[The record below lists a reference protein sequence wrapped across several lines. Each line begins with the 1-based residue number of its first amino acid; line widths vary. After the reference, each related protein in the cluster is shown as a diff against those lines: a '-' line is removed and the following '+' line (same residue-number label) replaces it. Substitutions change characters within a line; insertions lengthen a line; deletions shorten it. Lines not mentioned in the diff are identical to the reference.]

1 MAELFYRKLTGLPG
15 GESPVVMVTTVVG
28 VQGLR
33 TVEVG
38 ECLLPVKGSLVGSL
52 GAGVCVWGGFV
63 YKCFEY

>member
-1 MAELFYRKLTGLPG
+1 
-15 GESPVVMVTTVVG
+15 MVTTVVG